1 MSGASPPEPAF
12 EDEKARGGRGRWKG
26 ALLPVLVT
34 AGSLAGVAAVMAG
47 LLAYLSPT
55 QDTTSGTGAEPT
67 PMIAQMAPA
76 DSAGGTSAPGTDPAN
91 AGGAAT
97 AAEAGAA
104 ASTAEAG
111 ASGAGASGVGTATVG
126 PGGVNAPLVEAAPAA
141 SPPAPVAVSVKPL
154 RKSVPTRVRIPGIGV
169 DAALTSVGVA
179 KNGEIEVPPLSR
191 PKLAGWYRLGPA
203 PGEMGPAVILGH
215 VNTRSGPAV
224 FSRLREL
231 RRGDAITVVRADGS
245 AARFT
250 VDGAEQASKNRFPTK
265 RVYGHVDR
273 PSLRL
278 ITCGGV
284 FNSRTRSYTDNIIVY
299 ATLSGSGSR

>member
-1 MSGASPPEPAF
+1 MLA
-12 EDEKARGGRGRWKG
+12 
-26 ALLPVLVT
+26 PVLVT
-34 AGSLAGVAAVMAG
+34 AGSLAGIGAVMAG

-55 QDTTSGTGAEPT
+55 ENAASSSGPT
-67 PMIAQMAPA
+67 PIVAQMFPA
-76 DSAGGTSAPGTDPAN
+76 DDANGAPGSDAGQQATAGTSTMDQTSTGTPTGTSTGVSAVD
-91 AGGAAT
+91 
-97 AAEAGAA
+97 A
-104 ASTAEAG
+104 ASTA
-111 ASGAGASGVGTATVG
+111 VGTATVG

-141 SPPAPVAVSVKPL
+141 SPPAPVAAPVKAL
-154 RKSVPTRVRIPGIGV
+154 RKSVPTRVRVPSIGV
-169 DAALTSVGVA
+169 DAALVSVGVDR
-179 KNGEIEVPPLSR
+179 NGEIEVPPLSR

-215 VNTRSGPAV
+215 VNTRGGPAV

-231 RRGDAITVVRADGS
+231 KRGDTITVVRADGS
-245 AARFT
+245 TARFT

-284 FNSRTRSYTDNIIVY
+284 FNAKAHSYTDNIIVY
-299 ATLSGSGSR
+299 ATLSAATRR

>member
-1 MSGASPPEPAF
+1 MSGTLPPAPDGEEP
-12 EDEKARGGRGRWKG
+12 RRGRWKG
-26 ALLPVLVT
+26 MLAPVLVT
-34 AGSLAGVAAVMAG
+34 AGSLAGIGAVMAG

-55 QDTTSGTGAEPT
+55 ENNAASGSEPT
-67 PMIAQMAPA
+67 PVVAQMFPA
-76 DSAGGTSAPGTDPAN
+76 DDADGTTSSGAERQTTAGTSMTDGTSTETST
-91 AGGAAT
+91 T
-97 AAEAGAA
+97 ASTVDA
-104 ASTAEAG
+104 AS
-111 ASGAGASGVGTATVG
+111 SSVGTATVG

-141 SPPAPVAVSVKPL
+141 SPPAPVAAPVKAL
-154 RKSVPTRVRIPGIGV
+154 RKSVPTRVRVPGIGV
-169 DAALTSVGVA
+169 DAALVSVGVDR
-179 KNGEIEVPPLSR
+179 NGEIEVPPLSR

-215 VNTRSGPAV
+215 VNTRGGPAV

-231 RRGDAITVVRADGS
+231 KRGDTITVVRADGS
-245 AARFT
+245 TARFT

-284 FNSRTRSYTDNIIVY
+284 FNAKAHSYTDNIIVY
-299 ATLSGSGSR
+299 ATLSAATRR

>member
-1 MSGASPPEPAF
+1 M
-12 EDEKARGGRGRWKG
+12 
-26 ALLPVLVT
+26 ALTV
-34 AGSLAGVAAVMAG
+34 GSLAGIGAVMAG
-47 LLAYLSPT
+47 TLAYLSPA
-55 QDTTSGTGAEPT
+55 QDAASAAGAEPT
-67 PMIAQMAPA
+67 PFTAQVAPVDVTGDPPQDGSPA
-76 DSAGGTSAPGTDPAN
+76 IDPGTDPAA
-91 AGGAAT
+91 AGG
-97 AAEAGAA
+97 
-104 ASTAEAG
+104 
-111 ASGAGASGVGTATVG
+111 VATVG

-141 SPPAPVAVSVKPL
+141 SPPSPAAVPVTPL
-154 RKSVPTRVRIPGIGV
+154 PKSAPTRIRIPGIGV
-169 DAALTSVGVA
+169 NAPLTSVGVE

-215 VNTRSGPAV
+215 VNTRGGPAV

-231 RRGDAITVVRADGS
+231 KRGDKVTVVRQDGS
-245 AARFT
+245 TAEFT

-284 FNSRTRSYTDNIIVY
+284 FNPKAHSYTDNIIVY
-299 ATLSGSGSR
+299 ATLSASARR